1 MRIDTSQ
8 LVAQIV
14 LRDLKK
20 NYNINAKQMYWLQ
33 AIRLY
38 LRRTNEYS
46 SAGILGRFF
55 PISTRV
61 NDIYDCLAH
70 LEKEG
75 YIEYIHK
82 GRKFVPGDSSLYTI
96 TAKGRNAIE
105 FYDKNVSSVT
115 RELEAFGNFEF

>member
-1 MRIDTSQ
+1 MRIDSSQ

-14 LRDLKK
+14 LKGLKK
-20 NYNINAKQMYWLQ
+20 LYNINAKQMYWLQ
-33 AIRLY
+33 AISLY
-38 LRRTNEYS
+38 MRRTNEYAS
-46 SAGILGRFF
+46 PSILAQFF

-61 NDIYDCLAH
+61 NDIYDCLSH

-75 YIEYIHK
+75 YIEFIHK
-82 GRKFVPGDSSLYTI
+82 GRKFVPGDSSLYNI

-105 FYDKNVSSVT
+105 YYDKNVMSVT